1 MKYVQ
6 HRSISI
12 KYLESI
18 IYLVVWLA
26 IFSIPFFQHRNVN
39 TIDWSRVS
47 LEWIRMISFCLIF
60 ILNGYLFVPRLLF
73 QKKYLPYI
81 GITILALLLIVGF
94 SIWLQQL
101 LTPPEPLSMP
111 KMELGPGMPPMEL
124 GSKMPAPM
132 GYRAPTPSEQKSIY
146 MIFADNL
153 IIAFLIVA
161 AGTTIKLLSQWLN
174 EEDRRKDVEKEQL
187 KTELALLRHQVSP
200 HFFMNTLNNIHALI
214 DINTETAKDAVIRL
228 STLMRYLLYD
238 TAQGQTSLKKE
249 VEFIESYITLMKLR
263 FSKKVKISLDVPKDI
278 PDIQIP
284 PMLFISF
291 LENAFKHG
299 VSYQTESF
307 VMFKLEIIDS
317 QLNFAI
323 KNSKHKNKEM
333 FDKSY
338 SGIGLT
344 NIRKSLELLFNKN
357 YSLNINENDKEF
369 EVQLTIPIYDS
380 GINSGFQKRMNE
392 GNIVT

>member
-1 MKYVQ
+1 MKYTQ
-6 HRSISI
+6 NKSFSLKHI
-12 KYLESI
+12 ESI
-18 IYLVVWLA
+18 IYIVIWFGV
-26 IFSIPFFQHRNVN
+26 FSVPFFQNRSGNHIEWKNVG
-39 TIDWSRVS
+39 I
-47 LEWIRMISFCLIF
+47 EWVKITSFCIIF
-60 ILNGYLFVPRLLF
+60 ILNGLVFVPKLLF
-73 QKKYLPYI
+73 QKKYLPYLAI
-81 GITILALLLIVGF
+81 SLLTILVVVGL
-94 SIWLQQL
+94 SISIQFYI
-101 LTPPEPLSMP
+101 TPPEPISMP

-124 GSKMPAPM
+124 GDKMPAPM
-132 GYRAPTPSEQKSIY
+132 GYRAPTPTEQKSIF
-146 MIFADNL
+146 MIFTENL
-153 IIAFLIVA
+153 IIALLLVA

-174 EEDRRKDVEKEQL
+174 EENRRKDIEKEQL

-263 FSKKVKISLDVPKDI
+263 FSKKVKISLVVPEVI

-299 VSYQTESF
+299 VSYQTDSF
-307 VMFKLEIIDS
+307 VVFNLDITEKQI
-317 QLNFAI
+317 NFMI
-323 KNSKHKNKEM
+323 KNSKHKNKEK

-344 NIRKSLELLFNKN
+344 NIRKSLELLFNKR
-357 YSLNINENDKEF
+357 YSLNILEDDKEF
-369 EVQLTIPIYDS
+369 EVQLTIPIFETS
-380 GINSGFQKRMNE
+380 LNTGSQKGMTENRLS
-392 GNIVT
+392 